1 MIPFK
6 LEDWYIFLLLL
17 LRASF
22 LLFFL
27 PVMNSRYIPSVVRVV
42 LSLFLAYVGFIHL
55 ETVGFIKT
63 GIPKSFPELVFVVLR
78 ELIFCFSV
86 SQVARIIFYAVE
98 LAGEYISYLMG
109 FSVVNVLDPTSES
122 SVPIMSHLQSIVLM
136 LLFLLIGGHL
146 WFMKA
151 YSYSLDFFPVT
162 NAPMIPFNLV
172 RYIVNLLGRIFVLSI
187 YLNAPLLIVM
197 IIVQF
202 VLAFISRL
210 LPQLNVFMVGFPL
223 QVLVGF
229 VTILISINTLSLVFS
244 RELLRIREYI
254 DTLMRILS
262 G

>member
-1 MIPFK
+1 MMPFK

-17 LRASF
+17 LRASL
-22 LLFFL
+22 LLFFI
-27 PVMNSRYIPSVVRVV
+27 PVMNSRYVPSAVRIV

-55 ETVGFIKT
+55 ETVGLIKT
-63 GIPKSFPELVFVVLR
+63 GIPKDFLELVFIVLR
-78 ELIFCFSV
+78 EFIFCFSI
-86 SQVARIIFYAVE
+86 SQVARIIFYAAE

-109 FSVVNVLDPTSES
+109 FSVVNVIDPTSES
-122 SVPIMSHLQSIVLM
+122 SVPIISHLQSMVLM

-146 WFMKA
+146 WFIKA
-151 YSYSLDFFPVT
+151 YSYSLDVFPVT
-162 NAPMIPFNLV
+162 NVTTIPFNLI
-172 RYIVNLLGRIFVLSI
+172 RYTIDLLGKIFVLSI
-187 YLNAPLLIVM
+187 YIDAPILIVM

-229 VTILISINTLSLVFS
+229 ITILISINTLSIVFG

-254 DTLMRILS
+254 DDFMRLLS